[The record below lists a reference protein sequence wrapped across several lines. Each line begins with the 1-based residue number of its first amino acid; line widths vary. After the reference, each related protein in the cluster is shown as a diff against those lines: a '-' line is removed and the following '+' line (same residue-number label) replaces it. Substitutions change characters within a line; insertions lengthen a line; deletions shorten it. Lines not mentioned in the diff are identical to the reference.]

1 MVQEIYSQLQEAKD
15 EVNTLQTTIAMSEEL
30 LRIRWKSFEEGMA
43 TSTEVVDAEVMLSK
57 VRIAMLLAYYQFD
70 VSLASLCSV
79 CGVPELFWKL
89 MEES

>member
-1 MVQEIYSQLQEAKD
+1 MQKAQD
-15 EVNTLQTTIAMSEEL
+15 EVSTLRTPIAMCEEL
-30 LRIRWKSFEEGMA
+30 LRIRRKSFEEGMA
-43 TSTEVVDAEVMLSK
+43 TSAEVVDAEVMLSK
-57 VRIAMLLAYYQFD
+57 VRIAMWLAYYQFD